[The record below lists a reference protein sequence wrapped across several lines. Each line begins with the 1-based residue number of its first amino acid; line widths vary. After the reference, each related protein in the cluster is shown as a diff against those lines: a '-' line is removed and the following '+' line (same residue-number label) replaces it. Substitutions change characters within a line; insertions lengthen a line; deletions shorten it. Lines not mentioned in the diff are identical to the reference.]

1 MLSCM
6 NPCPIRHVVFSP
18 KPSGDARASSWVL
31 FFRNAGWLCDQPR
44 RNTPPLSISN
54 GFYNSGAPKG
64 EKGKQGAC
72 TPEANFAA
80 SQAVAYF
87 SSHPP
92 IYEKDTKIFVWNC
105 ALHSASDVV
114 FDCCAHAHI
123 GGGGE
128 ESGTASSNLTSDHV
142 SRFNK
147 LELPHLPEMVFP
159 DNVLLLKH
167 CNGCILE
174 FNALDALTSVSIGK
188 LILKIAC
195 SDSWKESRQETMTS
209 MNEVKPF
216 DWTFST
222 NYSGTV
228 LGNFVVSS
236 TAERIDM
243 DKLRQK
249 EQILFYEDLILFE
262 DELHDNG
269 VATCSVKIRVMPSSF
284 FILLRFFLR
293 VDNVMLKVNDTRI
306 YHEFGTDYVLRE
318 YTSKEAKVQDL
329 KVPAAMLTEPN
340 EVAQM
345 LPLVSS
351 SFEKLSFP
359 VQSN

>member
-1 MLSCM
+1 MTYVDPYWGVRGRSVTLAKSAAIQLPTM
-6 NPCPIRHVVFSP
+6 SQDRAGEDATESP
-18 KPSGDARASSWVL
+18 KKLVEYEIND
-31 FFRNAGWLCDQPR
+31 WLIQCTR
-44 RNTPPLSISN
+44 SHILHSN
-54 GFYNSGAPKG
+54 CSCYS
-64 EKGKQGAC
+64 
-72 TPEANFAA
+72 EANA
-80 SQAVAYF
+80 
-87 SSHPP
+87 
-92 IYEKDTKIFVWNC
+92 EKKCSFCI
-105 ALHSASDVV
+105 
-114 FDCCAHAHI
+114 
-123 GGGGE
+123 
-128 ESGTASSNLTSDHV
+128 
-142 SRFNK
+142 FNK

-195 SDSWKESRQETMTS
+195 SDSWKETRQETMTG

-222 NYSGTV
+222 NYTGTV

-318 YTSKEAKVQDL
+318 YTSKEAKARDL
-329 KVPAAMLTEPN
+329 KVKAHFLLPPHLKFRFVPAAMLTEPN

-359 VQSN
+359 IQSN